1 MADQSSPTRLAI
13 NWRYELTINLKSGSL
28 TGLITLVTDV
38 LAVLAA
44 VFPQVGHVV
53 QQASILSAGLVTAG
67 WVHGTKT
74 STKSGDTNTVGNPR
88 G

>member
-1 MADQSSPTRLAI
+1 LPTQSLF

-28 TGLITLVTDV
+28 TGLITLVTDI

-53 QQASILSAGLVTAG
+53 QEASILSAGLVTAG

-74 STKSGDTNTVGNPR
+74 GTKSGDTTTGVSPR
-88 G
+88 S

>member
-1 MADQSSPTRLAI
+1 MARQRLLTQSLY

-28 TGLITLVTDV
+28 TGLITLVTDI

-53 QQASILSAGLVTAG
+53 QEASILSAGLVTAG

>member
-1 MADQSSPTRLAI
+1 MRLDF

-28 TGLITLVTDV
+28 TGIITLVTDV

-74 STKSGDTNTVGNPR
+74 STKSGDATTGASPR
-88 G
+88 S

>member
-1 MADQSSPTRLAI
+1 MLLLF
-13 NWRYELTINLKSGSL
+13 NWRYEVTINLKSGSL